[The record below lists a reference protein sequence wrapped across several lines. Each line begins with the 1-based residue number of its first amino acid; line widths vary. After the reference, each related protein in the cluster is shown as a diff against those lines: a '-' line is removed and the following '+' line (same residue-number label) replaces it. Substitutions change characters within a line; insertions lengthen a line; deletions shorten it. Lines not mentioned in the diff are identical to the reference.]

1 MSTIT
6 PNAVTEIVPATYG
19 AANILI
25 ALHAHI
31 NSVST
36 SFSIDLVAAGG
47 AGDGFAFTA
56 DADPTPQ
63 YIFRRLSASTWAM
76 SIEPSG
82 SVTVVGTTAAAPTGT
97 SADWSGERTFTVG
110 TLGAGSKIWLSE
122 HDDALTCLMK
132 TAAGTSWQAGFHIG
146 RIIQPD
152 FPSVDVPLGFDG
164 LGFLYGAPVLHSST
178 PTNHFIT
185 SAASTLPNTSY
196 GLMHSGINT
205 WRPPMSINTPSVS
218 ADADDIT
225 YAAYIRPG
233 KIPVAPIIRSGYTNN
248 VATGSLK
255 YFMRGG
261 SGRTPLTRVDVNNLT
276 DLAFIAGGLIGSTNT
291 SNNTGLFPWLRG
303 VVA

>member
-1 MSTIT
+1 MTIIT
-6 PNAVTEIVPATYG
+6 PNAITEIVPATYG
-19 AANILI
+19 AADILI

-36 SFSIDLVAAGG
+36 SMSIDLVAAGG

-63 YIFRRLSASTWAM
+63 YIFRRISASTWAM
-76 SIEPSG
+76 SIESSG

-110 TLGAGSKIWLSE
+110 AGLGAGSKIWLSE
-122 HDDALTCLMK
+122 HDDAITCLMK
-132 TAAGTSWQAGFHIG
+132 TAAGTTWQDSFHIG

-152 FPSVDVPLGFDG
+152 FPGVDVPLGFDG
-164 LGFLYGAPVLHSST
+164 LGFLFGAPAVFNGSA
-178 PTNHFIT
+178 TNLFIT
-185 SAASTLPNTSY
+185 SSSSALPNTSY
-196 GLMHSGINT
+196 GLMHSGINA
-205 WRPPMSINTPSVS
+205 WRPPTLSTSVIAT

-233 KIPVAPIIRSGYTNN
+233 KLAVAPTLRNNTANN
-248 VATGSLK
+248 VAIGTLK

-261 SGRTPLTRVDVNNLT
+261 AGRAPLTRIDVNNLT
-276 DLAFIAGGLIGSTNT
+276 DLAFIMGGYIGSTST
-291 SNNTGLFPWLRG
+291 SNTGLFPWLRG
-303 VVA
+303 VVP